1 MNFQKI
7 NGGSTNGLTPP
18 IYRSLALAFCA
29 ISAVNGASAGKKDC
43 EEFLKKDS
51 CSLTNGRSFNTN
63 VDPNGAKW
71 VACKGNVLVRGHDNH
86 VVVERYGKSGRQK
99 AQWAQAPL
107 SYILETG
114 DLTPPTFVGTKDDGH
129 FGTEFWNCSKYEKQK
144 KDKVGTETVSLATF
158 CRLARQKKP
167 NSDGME
173 KFYTEK
179 YGKAPNCELLN
190 MNDTTQTE
198 LKAPETCKKPEKQK
212 ASQSATRS
220 VQKGLMR

>member
-129 FGTEFWNCSKYEKQK
+129 FGTEFWNSLIMRNKKKIRLEQKPFHLRLFVDLRGKKNQILMAWKNFIPKNMAKHQTANCSI
-144 KDKVGTETVSLATF
+144 
-158 CRLARQKKP
+158 
-167 NSDGME
+167 
-173 KFYTEK
+173 
-179 YGKAPNCELLN
+179 
-190 MNDTTQTE
+190 
-198 LKAPETCKKPEKQK
+198 
-212 ASQSATRS
+212 
-220 VQKGLMR
+220 